1 MTDIPLQ
8 VLSDRSVLADRSVL
22 SDRSVLAGRWTVV
35 PDASECRFAVRD
47 KLITTTF
54 GTLPVTRGHVR
65 VSGSGAVERS
75 WVEVAVDRIE
85 TGNTTRDAHL
95 CSPHILDA
103 AAHPRIRVEWDRP
116 SETQHGWTGTAR
128 LIARGLRAGRAHRR
142 GAGASR
148 PRGADPDPGSPRSIP
163 AGHPGAEHHHR
174 AVHQPRRR
182 ADPPPSLDR
191 QGLAVD
197 TRALRRR
204 VTGTGRVLPV
214 TGRVPVG

>member
-128 LIARGLRAGRAHRR
+128 LIARGASAPVELTVEAQARVGQEVRIRIRGR
-142 GAGASR
+142 
-148 PRGADPDPGSPRSIP
+148 
-163 AGHPGAEHHHR
+163 
-174 AVHQPRRR
+174 
-182 ADPPPSLDR
+182 LDR
-191 QGLAVD
+191 SPLGIPVPSIII
-197 TRALRRR
+197 
-204 VTGTGRVLPV
+204 GRFIDLDAEL
-214 TGRVPVG
+214 TLLQA